1 MAGRYTSVPLRS
13 PGRPESREF
22 KKDLRSGDLE
32 HPLTGWLPV
41 VPVPLTFSNA
51 QERNTHASCEAKL
64 LFSLHMA
71 SQAGD
76 GERKKRRL
84 IGTVLWFR
92 KISMIDVLRS
102 LNTVVRNYRLFE
114 RRRVCIHSLNA
125 SHPSRTR
132 VAAAAV
138 DGDDDP

>member
-1 MAGRYTSVPLRS
+1 MLHVKPSY
-13 PGRPESREF
+13 
-22 KKDLRSGDLE
+22 
-32 HPLTGWLPV
+32 
-41 VPVPLTFSNA
+41 FSA
-51 QERNTHASCEAKL
+51 
-64 LFSLHMA
+64 LHMA

-114 RRRVCIHSLNA
+114 RRRVYIHSLNA

-138 DGDDDP
+138 DGDDDPQTSADGTHSSDRIIRIFVFALVAR